1 MRKATIWLVVGLGG
15 VGVGVAFALPVPG
28 EAGVALVVLGIGIT
42 MFAAIERTIETR
54 RTETETAQL
63 DDKSRRL
70 VEMIRSRRDRVW
82 EGIRDQRYTKH
93 EDGEIASPD
102 VRAVFNEIEDIFRE
116 VAALYHADSH
126 NAVFEARIGD
136 IALAFRSAVGDLLE
150 LGDRVP
156 FVDPAG
162 WSLRK
167 VMTRRD
173 QIRRLLKLY
182 RTLSPYRYHVK
193 GAMIATRLA
202 LGANPISLAAWYVGS
217 EVATRV
223 GGQVLKSYVEARLKD
238 PLERLVALVYLQAAR
253 TYDPR
258 LAYRSADW
266 VALVEVL
273 RMHAR
278 ISGIDHN
285 RKLLLDRILRAQIL
299 DEFAKMALLRAL
311 AADREPDFQTI
322 PLIDFALLHPEPR
335 QEIADRLRDILA
347 EMEGLNVPTV
357 GEMIEDL
364 ECRLQCRIEVDVI
377 RSGGPD
383 FTNAKK
389 GFMRDLVRSAKML
402 QWRRWRSGPRA
413 PRRSRN
419 AFTFIPKIWQR
430 IAGFWP

>member
-1 MRKATIWLVVGLGG
+1 MRKATIWLVVGLGS
-15 VGVGVAFALPVPG
+15 VGVGVVFALPVPV
-28 EAGVALVVLGIGIT
+28 EAGVALIVLGAGIT
-42 MFAAIERTIETR
+42 MIASIERTIETR

-82 EGIRDQRYTKH
+82 EGTRDQRYMKH
-93 EDGEIASPD
+93 EDGQVAGPD
-102 VRAVFNEIEDIFRE
+102 IRAVFDEIEDIFRE
-116 VAALYHADSH
+116 VAALYHPDSD

-136 IALAFRSAVGDLLE
+136 VAVAARSAIGDLLE

-156 FVDPAG
+156 FVDPAS

-173 QIRRLLKLY
+173 QIGRLLKLY

-193 GAMIATRLA
+193 AAMIAARLA

-223 GGQVLKSYVEARLKD
+223 GGQLLKSYVEARLKD

-253 TYDPR
+253 AYDPR

-266 VALVEVL
+266 VALVEAL

-285 RKLLLDRILRAQIL
+285 RKLLLNHILRAQML
-299 DEFAKMALLRAL
+299 DELAKMALLGAL
-311 AADREPDFQTI
+311 AADREPNFQTI
-322 PLIDFALLHPEPR
+322 PLLDFAPLLPEQR

-347 EMEGLNVPTV
+347 EMEGLNIPTV
-357 GEMIEDL
+357 GEMIEGL

-377 RSGGPD
+377 RSGSPD

-389 GFMRDLVRSAKML
+389 GFMRGLIRSAKML
-402 QWRRWRSGPRA
+402 QWRPWRSGRRA

-419 AFTFIPKIWQR
+419 AFTFIPKFGR
-430 IAGFWP
+430 E

>member
-15 VGVGVAFALPVPG
+15 VGVGVVFALPVPV
-28 EAGVALVVLGIGIT
+28 EAGVVLIVLGAGIT
-42 MFAAIERTIETR
+42 MIASIERTIETR

-82 EGIRDQRYTKH
+82 EGTRGQRYMKH
-93 EDGEIASPD
+93 EDGQVAGPD
-102 VRAVFNEIEDIFRE
+102 IRAVFNEIEDIFRE
-116 VAALYHADSH
+116 VAALYHPDSD

-136 IALAFRSAVGDLLE
+136 VAVAARSAIGDLLE

-156 FVDPAG
+156 FVDPAS

-173 QIRRLLKLY
+173 QIGRLLRIY

-193 GAMIATRLA
+193 GAMIAARLA

-223 GGQVLKSYVEARLKD
+223 GGQLLKSYVEARLKD

-253 TYDPR
+253 AYDPR

-266 VALVEVL
+266 VALVEAL

-285 RKLLLDRILRAQIL
+285 RKLLLDHILRAQML
-299 DEFAKMALLRAL
+299 DDLAKMALLRAL
-311 AADREPDFQTI
+311 AADREPQFQTI
-322 PLIDFALLHPEPR
+322 PFMDFALLLHEQR
-335 QEIADRLRDILA
+335 QEIADRMRGILA
-347 EMEGLNVPTV
+347 EMKGLNIPTV
-357 GEMIEDL
+357 GEMIEEL
-364 ECRLQCRIEVDVI
+364 ECRLRCRIEVDVI

-389 GFMRDLVRSAKML
+389 GFMRGLIRSAKML
-402 QWRRWRSGPRA
+402 QWRRWRSGRRA
-413 PRRSRN
+413 PRGSRN

-430 IAGFWP
+430 VAVFWR